1 MASPAQPV
9 RTEEEAQFQLL
20 QWRYQIVGQSQSL
33 REAMRLLLQVA
44 PTELPVLITGETG
57 TGKELFARA
66 IHGLSPRRRY
76 PFVSLNCAA
85 IPETLLE
92 SELFGHVRGAFT
104 GATSD
109 RQGFFEVAHQGTL
122 FLDEIGDM
130 PLSIQAKV
138 LRVLEN
144 GEFSPLGS
152 SEIRRVDVRLI
163 AATNR
168 DLERAVQEGTFR
180 QDLYY
185 RLNAVRIH
193 LPPLRERP
201 EDIPVLV
208 EYFAARTCERL
219 GITFEGI
226 APEALELLQHYP
238 WPGNVRELRNLIE
251 TLITLERGAYITAE
265 MVQRYLPRVSPG
277 QSGVPEPVPVERA
290 IVAVGRA
297 RGEAAPPAAF
307 DTVLLYRVLL
317 DMRSELAE
325 VRRALQLLLPSV
337 EALREQ
343 LAALEEHLGQRQEGA
358 DEGIRLRDEA
368 DFRLDDIERR
378 LIIAALKRF
387 GGNRR
392 QAARALG
399 ISERTLYRK
408 LAQYG
413 LGDIL

>member
-1 MASPAQPV
+1 MATTPQPV

-20 QWRYQIVGQSQSL
+20 QWRYGIVGQSPAL
-33 REAMRLLLQVA
+33 RQAMRLLLQVA
-44 PTELPVLITGETG
+44 PTDLTVLITGETG

-66 IHGLSPRRRY
+66 IHGLSPRRRF

-104 GATSD
+104 GATTD

-122 FLDEIGDM
+122 FLDEIGEM
-130 PLSIQAKV
+130 PLATQAKV
-138 LRVLEN
+138 LRVLES

-185 RLNAVRIH
+185 RLNTVRIH
-193 LPPLRERP
+193 LPPLRDRP
-201 EDIPVLV
+201 EDIPLLV
-208 EYFAARTCERL
+208 EYFAARICERL
-219 GITFEGI
+219 GIEFEGI
-226 APEALELLQHYP
+226 APEALLLLQQQP
-238 WPGNVRELRNLIE
+238 WRGNVRELRNVLE
-251 TLITLERGAYITAE
+251 TIITLERGAYITPE
-265 MVQRYLPRVSPG
+265 IVRRYLQQSSAGEAAVSP
-277 QSGVPEPVPVERA
+277 VPAERA
-290 IVAVGRA
+290 IVALGRS
-297 RGEAAPPAAF
+297 RGEAASPAPF
-307 DTVLLYRVLL
+307 DTHLLYRVLL

-325 VRRALQLLLPSV
+325 LRRALQFLLPTL
-337 EALREQ
+337 EALQAHLQELTQRVEQ
-343 LAALEEHLGQRQEGA
+343 RDEEG
-358 DEGIRLRDEA
+358 EGIRLRDEA

-392 QAARALG
+392 LAARALG